1 MAKLIE
7 KCDYVISLRLPK
19 NLYSRLQLM
28 AKLNHIST
36 SMLIRKILEEVSLGY
51 DHKKSNINDKL

>member
-28 AKLNHIST
+28 AKLRYMST
-36 SMLIRKILEEVSLGY
+36 SMLIRKILEEVSIGY
-51 DHKKSNINDKL
+51 DNKKSDFNDKL

>member
-1 MAKLIE
+1 MAKIIE
-7 KCDYVISLRLPK
+7 KCDYNIHLRLPK

-28 AKLNHIST
+28 AKLNYMST
-36 SMLIRKILEEVSLGY
+36 SMLIRKILEEVSIGY